1 MPSAGSVRS
10 RHRPIIYGRTH
21 MVSAGH
27 HHAAQ
32 AGFSI
37 LEAGGNAVDAGVASI
52 MALAVVQPDV
62 VNIAG
67 VAPILIYLAETGETV
82 SISGLGT
89 WPKAATAE
97 YFEREHGGAIPEGIL
112 RTVVPGAPDAW
123 ITALERYGTMRFGDV
138 AAYAIRLARD
148 GFPAFAFLT
157 ERLHEYEASYRRFP
171 SNTEIYMPGGAI
183 PKPGELF
190 VQADLG
196 RSLQYM
202 ADEEAAA
209 GGREAGLAAARK
221 AFYEGDIART
231 IVAFHEANGGFMTME
246 DMAGFRVGHEPPV
259 RSSFGDLDVV
269 SCGPWCQG
277 PVLGQMLNMLD
288 GRDLAAL
295 GHNSPDYIHL
305 LTEVIKLAFADRERH
320 YGDPRF
326 VDVPIE
332 GLLSKAY
339 AEARMGLFDPE
350 KAWPA
355 MPPAGDP
362 ANAGPRTPDPLP
374 DPVASPLPAPM
385 AAPYRTPPG
394 DESGGDT
401 SYACVVDRHGN
412 VFSATPSDSSWDGVA
427 VPGTGMVPS
436 SRGSQSRGD
445 PRHPASVAPGKRP
458 RLTPN
463 PAILFRNGR
472 PIMPLGTPG
481 GDAQAQAM
489 LQVILNMFVFG
500 MDVQS
505 ATEAPRFMSQSFP
518 NSFAP
523 NHYFPGRLNLEARLG
538 DAIAAPLAARGHT
551 LYWWPDWFWRL
562 GSVCAIYIDPDTGL
576 LHGGADPRQ
585 ESYAL
590 GW

>member
-10 RHRPIIYGRTH
+10 RHRPIVRGRTH

-32 AGFSI
+32 AGFAI
-37 LEAGGNAVDAGVASI
+37 LEAGGNAVDAGVAAI

-62 VNIAG
+62 VNVAG
-67 VAPILIYLAETGETV
+67 VAPILIHLAETRQTV
-82 SISGLGT
+82 TISGLGT
-89 WPKAATAE
+89 WPKAASAE
-97 YFEREHGGAIPEGIL
+97 YFAREHGGAIPEGIL

-123 ITALERYGTMRFGDV
+123 ITAVERYGTMRFADV
-138 AAYAIRLARD
+138 AAAAIRLARD
-148 GFPAFAFLT
+148 GFPAYAFLT
-157 ERLHEYEASYRRFP
+157 ERLKEYEKSYRRFP
-171 SNTEIYMPGGAI
+171 SNVDIYMPGGRLVE
-183 PKPGELF
+183 PGELF
-190 VQADLG
+190 VQADLA
-196 RSLQYM
+196 RTLQYM
-202 ADEEAAA
+202 VDEEAAA
-209 GGREAGLAAARK
+209 PGGREAGLAAARR

-231 IVAFHEANGGFMTME
+231 IVAFHEANGGFMTMA
-246 DMAGFRVGHEPPV
+246 DMAGFRVGHEAPV
-259 RSSFGDLDVV
+259 SSRFRDLDIV

-277 PVLGQMLNMLD
+277 PVLGQMLSMLD
-288 GRDLAAL
+288 GQDLEGL
-295 GHNSPDYIHL
+295 GHNSPEYAHL

-339 AEARMGLFDPE
+339 AEARMGLVDPE
-350 KAWPA
+350 TAWPA

-362 ANAGPRTPDPLP
+362 ARAAARDPDPLP
-374 DPVASPLPAPM
+374 EPPVTPLPAPM
-385 AAPYRTPPG
+385 ATPYATPPG
-394 DESGGDT
+394 EASGDT
-401 SYACVVDRHGN
+401 SYACVVDRDGN

-427 VPGTGMVPS
+427 VPGTGLVPS

-445 PRHPASVAPGKRP
+445 PGHPASVAPGKRP
-458 RLTPN
+458 WLTPN
-463 PAILFRNGR
+463 PAIVFQGGR

-489 LQVILNMFVFG
+489 LQVILNVFVFG

-523 NHYFPGRLNLEARLG
+523 NAYFPGRLNLEARLG
-538 DAIAAPLAARGHT
+538 DALEAPLAARGHT
-551 LYWWPDWFWRL
+551 IYWWPDWFWRL
-562 GSVCAIYIDPDTGL
+562 GSVCAIHIDPATGL
-576 LHGGADPRQ
+576 LSGGADPRQ